1 MPRNGETNQKFGLY
15 RTVCCGKEIILQE
28 GDRFPDC
35 PNHPGLTTLWKSVDD
50 IIVPLRKPWTSEL
63 MTPQF
68 QIGDEVVFVGVGPK
82 NGKHGDV
89 VEVIEGSVDNVCR
102 YRVKLF
108 DNTWIR
114 CFGFELE
121 LDLTSFKSA

>member
-1 MPRNGETNQKFGLY
+1 
-15 RTVCCGKEIILQE
+15 
-28 GDRFPDC
+28 
-35 PNHPGLTTLWKSVDD
+35 
-50 IIVPLRKPWTSEL
+50 

-68 QIGDEVVFVGVGPK
+68 HVGDEVVFVGVGPK

-89 VEVIEGSVDNVCR
+89 VEVIEGSGDHVCR
-102 YRVKLF
+102 YRVRLS

-121 LDLTSFKSA
+121 LDLTSSKSA